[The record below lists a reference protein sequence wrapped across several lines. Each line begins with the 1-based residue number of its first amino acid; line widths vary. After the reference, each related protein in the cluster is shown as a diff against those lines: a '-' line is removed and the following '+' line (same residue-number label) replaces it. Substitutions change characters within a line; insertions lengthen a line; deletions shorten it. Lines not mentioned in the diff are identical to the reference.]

1 MCAVVS
7 PPQAPPGGF
16 LRLAFFFADCDI
28 VEGTGQGS
36 PSMAPGLA
44 CLGLGVTG
52 RGGAQ
57 R

>member
-1 MCAVVS
+1 MQWSRLPRLLPA
-7 PPQAPPGGF
+7 GF
-16 LRLAFFFADCDI
+16 SDLHFFADCDI
-28 VEGTGQGS
+28 VEGAGQGS